1 LDKYIASFIQNVSR
15 TKVQKAI
22 KGGYVTVND
31 EREKSSYNMEPG
43 DKIDIHLPI
52 PRPPEAKAEKMDL
65 DIEYED
71 DDLIIVNKKAGI
83 VVHPAYGNW
92 TGTLVNGLMWYTDE
106 LSDTDSEAVRPGI
119 VHRIDKDTSGI
130 LVVAKNDAAHRRLS
144 EYFR

>member
-1 LDKYIASFIQNVSR
+1 MSEQQDQDPEFKEYHFTVPEGHSSGMRLDKYIASFIQNVSR

-22 KGGYVTVND
+22 KGWYVTVND

-65 DIEYED
+65 DIVYED

-92 TGTLVNGLMWYTDE
+92 TGT
-106 LSDTDSEAVRPGI
+106 
-119 VHRIDKDTSGI
+119 
-130 LVVAKNDAAHRRLS
+130 
-144 EYFR
+144 